1 MAIEPTPSSPHDT
14 TPKTNLLFRDEA
26 LSYLSSSNDMNKL
39 VILTRPHTWMIVL
52 IFILMTAVL
61 LGWSIYGRIPITL
74 QGQGILIPKGGVFET
89 ITAPEGTNRI
99 QEIHVK
105 SGDKVELD
113 QILVTLH
120 NPELLKNIEDRKK
133 YLTQL
138 QEQLAEITREAK
150 RSIDEK
156 SNNHKKQKDIL
167 SNGITDKNA
176 HKAQLEEYLEKKKNL
191 LDKGYSNRPDV
202 LQLETQITT
211 LGDDMRRANEQMI
224 QMDQDETSHKEMW
237 EQRARELHLKIADE
251 ERDFH
256 NLVARSN
263 ATKSIKSTLNGRVLD
278 IQKNVGDQ
286 VSVKDPIMTLSS
298 GDERTLEA
306 VVYFN
311 PLEAKEIKANMKAY
325 LIPTY
330 LDKEHRG
337 YINGRIDH
345 VSSYPETSRSLMET
359 LQNEDLVK
367 KFAESNPPISTRIRF
382 GDMALSTPFGR
393 GKKSKQSSHDV
404 AASLTPGTWVYAR
417 VIVKERPPLLLVIPE
432 IKKLLGMQQ

>member
-1 MAIEPTPSSPHDT
+1 MALEPSPSSPHDT

-26 LSYLSSSNDMNKL
+26 LSYLSSSNDMNKI
-39 VILTRPHTWMIVL
+39 VILTRPQTWIIVL

-61 LGWSIYGRIPITL
+61 LTWSIYGRIPLTL

-99 QEIHVK
+99 QNIHVK
-105 SGDKVELD
+105 PGDKVELD
-113 QILVTLH
+113 QILVTLN

-156 SNNHKKQKDIL
+156 HSNHEKQKESLIG
-167 SNGITDKNA
+167 GISDKNA
-176 HKAQLEEYLEKKKNL
+176 HKAQLEEYLEKKKTL

-211 LGDDMRRANEQMI
+211 LRDDVRRAKEQMI
-224 QMDQDETSHKEMW
+224 QMDQDETSNKEMW
-237 EQRARELHLKIADE
+237 EQRVRELNLKITDE
-251 ERDFH
+251 ERDFQ

-263 ATKSIKSTLNGRVLD
+263 ATKTIKSTLKGRILD
-278 IQKNVGDQ
+278 IQKNIGDQ
-286 VSVKDPIMTLSS
+286 VSVKDPILTLSS
-298 GDERTLEA
+298 GDENTLEA

-311 PLEAKEIKANMKAY
+311 PLEAKEIKENMKAY

-337 YINGRIDH
+337 YIKGRIDH

-367 KFAESNPPISTRIRF
+367 KFAESNPPISARIRL
-382 GDMALSTPFGR
+382 GNISLSDPFGL
-393 GKKSKQSSHDV
+393 GKKSKKSTENSS
-404 AASLTPGTWVYAR
+404 SLTPGTWVYAR